1 MFSHLILLFSDF
13 FHVLWQRG
21 CKDILICSPFS
32 VFKYQPILRG
42 EKSITFS
49 CHILFIFSN
58 VVICF
63 KNIFLI
69 FLTKILFFRYIL
81 YLPLSVE
88 IEYHIHF
95 TSLFYHHMLYRSQPI
110 STLQKTLKLEI
121 CPYTNCQFYF
131 FPTYI
136 HFLNIGIG
144 LYKQY
149 WTKIVR
155 YIILRKT
162 LFISSNTISRFRVLS
177 QHGFR
182 DLLVYHAFWLPH
194 QWQNH
199 FLLLYF
205 FILFFRFLV
214 TPVFY
219 IYTLNS
225 YQ

>member
-131 FPTYI
+131 FLLTYI
-136 HFLNIGIG
+136 FSILESVYISNIELKSLG
-144 LYKQY
+144 
-149 WTKIVR
+149 TS
-155 YIILRKT
+155 
-162 LFISSNTISRFRVLS
+162 F
-177 QHGFR
+177 
-182 DLLVYHAFWLPH
+182 
-194 QWQNH
+194 
-199 FLLLYF
+199 
-205 FILFFRFLV
+205 
-214 TPVFY
+214 
-219 IYTLNS
+219 
-225 YQ
+225 